1 MTRVNERS
9 GWGRI
14 LDREQV
20 GLLRQRAKWL
30 GREEMILAE
39 MVLDRGN
46 SFQQIAHLLGLHE
59 ATVRRR
65 FGRLMRRLVSRETLT
80 VLRSHHLDAVQQSVA
95 KAYYLEGLSQK
106 AIVERTGC
114 TPYFVRKT
122 LERVRKMARL
132 QTPVKFQALHPNS

>member
-1 MTRVNERS
+1 M
-9 GWGRI
+9 
-14 LDREQV
+14 LDREQA

-46 SFQQIAHLLGLHE
+46 SFQEIARLLGQPDG
-59 ATVRRR
+59 TVRRR

-80 VLRSHHLDAVQQSVA
+80 VMRSHHLDAVQQSVA

-106 AIVERTGC
+106 AIVKRTGC

-122 LERVRKMARL
+122 LETVRKMAR
-132 QTPVKFQALHPNS
+132 QQIPAKFQALNPNS